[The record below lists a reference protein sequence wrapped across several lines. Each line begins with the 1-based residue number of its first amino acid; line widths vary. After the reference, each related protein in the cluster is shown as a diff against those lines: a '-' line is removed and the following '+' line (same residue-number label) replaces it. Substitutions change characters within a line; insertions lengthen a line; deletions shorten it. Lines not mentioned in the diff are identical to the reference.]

1 MGYKFKI
8 MTQEQAEDIAFNWHY
23 DAEYSFYDMEADKE
37 DLVEFLDSKKRGD
50 SNFVVT
56 KDKENNIIGFFSFN
70 TVDINTID
78 IGLGMRP
85 NLIGNGN
92 GLEFLKAGLEFAKSK
107 YTPQKITLS
116 VATFNQR
123 AIKVYRKIG
132 FEDIDTFMQDT
143 NGDSFEYLK
152 MTYQC

>member
-1 MGYKFKI
+1 MGYRFEI
-8 MTQEQAEDIAFNWHY
+8 MTQEQAEEIAFNWHY

-37 DLVEFLDSKKRGD
+37 DLVEFLDPNKRGD

-56 KDKENNIIGFFSFN
+56 KDNDIIGFFSFN
-70 TVDINTID
+70 QVDINTID

-85 NLIGNGN
+85 NLTGNGN
-92 GLEFLKAGLEFAKSK
+92 GLEFLKAGIEFAELK
-107 YTPQKITLS
+107 YTPQNIMLS

-132 FEDIDTFMQDT
+132 FEEVDTFMQNT
-143 NGDSFEYLK
+143 NGNSFEFLK

>member
-1 MGYKFKI
+1 MGYKFEI
-8 MTQEQAEDIAFNWHY
+8 MTQEQAEEIAFNWHY
-23 DAEYSFYDMEADKE
+23 DAEYSFYNIESDKE
-37 DLVEFLDSKKRGD
+37 DLVEFLDPQKRGD

-56 KDKENNIIGFFSFN
+56 KDKDIIGFFSFN
-70 TVDINTID
+70 KVAINTID

-85 NLIGNGN
+85 DLIANGH

-107 YTPQKITLS
+107 YIPQTITLS

-132 FEDIDTFMQDT
+132 FEEVDAFMQDT
-143 NGDSFEYLK
+143 NGDSFEFLN
-152 MTYQC
+152 MSYQC

>member
-1 MGYKFKI
+1 MGYKFEI
-8 MTQEQAEDIAFNWHY
+8 MTQEQAEEIAYNWHY
-23 DAEYSFYDMEADKE
+23 DAEYSFYNIESDKE
-37 DLVEFLDSKKRGD
+37 DLVEFLDPQKRGD

-56 KDKENNIIGFFSFN
+56 KDNDIIGFFSFN
-70 TVDINTID
+70 KVAINNID

-85 NLIGNGN
+85 DLIGNGN

-107 YTPQKITLS
+107 YIPQTITLS

-132 FEDIDTFMQDT
+132 FEEVDTFIQDT
-143 NGDSFEYLK
+143 NGDSFEFLN
-152 MTYQC
+152 MSYQC